1 MAATTLDLLPVDVVF
16 DSSVADG
23 TSVAD
28 LDNPTFSLLPAIEN
42 CVGIS
47 LISAQVP
54 FSYFVVDYTNNQFNV
69 TINNYNPTPNY
80 TGAVYT
86 VSLLPG
92 TYTSNNILPMLA
104 YAIHYNTT
112 VVVGSGGAG
121 AADDLYTVFDMR
133 FVIDDSTSSLLMY
146 LNNAT
151 VAAASGP
158 GAGGS
163 EFFQISFPTATSIAS
178 VIGFTNYPLKKS
190 SKGAIYDNSD
200 TQIGS
205 TTLHY
210 VYSPFAINLSG
221 PSYLF
226 LHSEKLA
233 GVCPGA
239 VRNSTTSTDIIASIP
254 VNNNYQGTIE
264 YLNPIA
270 QRIPFTKSNLPSKVD
285 FRWTLGSRTIFDI
298 DNGVRTNYL
307 KLLGQPFL
315 IVMRF
320 YVASA
325 TSQIENMNRFGDKFI
340 ESQSQNT
347 GAKRPNE
354 TVFRSHN
361 GKNIPKNRRIDSSN
375 GKPMPNPS
383 SSIATPPS
391 RLFF

>member
-1 MAATTLDLLPVDVVF
+1 MTSTALDLFPVDVVF
-16 DSSVADG
+16 DSAVADG
-23 TSVAD
+23 TSITD
-28 LDNPTFSLLPAIEN
+28 LDNPTFSLMPSIEN

-54 FSYFVVDYTNNQFNV
+54 FSYFVVDYTNNQFDI
-69 TINNYNPTPNY
+69 TIANYNPTPNY
-80 TGAVYT
+80 TGAKYT

-92 TYTSNNILPMLA
+92 TYTSNNIIPMLT
-104 YAIHYNTT
+104 YAIRANT
-112 VVVGSGGAG
+112 VVTVGSGGG
-121 AADDLYTVFDMR
+121 GTNTDLYTVFDMR
-133 FVIDDSTSSLLMY
+133 FLIDDSTSSLLMY
-146 LNNAT
+146 FNNLGGT
-151 VAAASGP
+151 SGP

-163 EFFQISFPTATSIAS
+163 EFFQISFPTLTSLAP
-178 VIGFTNYPLKKS
+178 VIGFTNYPIKKS
-190 SKGAIYDNSD
+190 AIGAIYDNSD
-200 TQIGS
+200 TQIGAS
-205 TTLHY
+205 SLHY
-210 VYSPFAINLSG
+210 IYSPFAINLSG

-233 GVCPGA
+233 GICPGA

-270 QRIPFTKSNLPSKVD
+270 QRIPFTKSNLPSKID
-285 FRWTLGSRTIFDI
+285 FRWTLGSRTTFDI

-320 YVASA
+320 YIASA
-325 TSQIENMNRFGDKFI
+325 TTQIENMNRFGDKFT

-354 TVFRSHN
+354 TVFRSGN
-361 GKNIPKNRRIDSSN
+361 TGRLKPNRRRDPSN

-383 SSIATPPS
+383 SSIATPPL